1 MKTKRLHAPN
11 RYLPLDELLATA
23 RVRVLR
29 ALRHFDWATS
39 TDLCVALGELNVAGK
54 AIVHNALSTH
64 VEEGN
69 VERLPHCVPYSY
81 RITAAGRAELAQI
94 LSKGEVNEIR
104 GRDRRSERDRRKTT

>member
-1 MKTKRLHAPN
+1 MKTKRMYAPN
-11 RYLPLDELLATA
+11 RYLPVDELLDLP

-29 ALRHFDWATS
+29 VLRHFDWATS

-54 AIVHNALSTH
+54 ALIHNALSTH

-69 VERLPHCVPYSY
+69 VERLSHCVPYSY

-94 LSKGEVNEIR
+94 LSKGDVNEVR
-104 GRDRRSERDRRKTT
+104 ERQRRNH